1 MLIKHHMILLM
12 LLSITTA
19 KAQFA
24 RSPYVTRDPR
34 LDKLVDKQAELNKEA
49 LKARTILEPGFRILI
64 ISTNKR
70 DLALEAKSKLM
81 KLYPDQKTYL
91 YYQSPNFKLQF
102 GNFKTYKDAE
112 LLRKD
117 LSASFGETLLII
129 PAQVELK
136 PEKQENE
143 NRP

>member
-1 MLIKHHMILLM
+1 MILLM
-12 LLSITTA
+12 LLSITSA

-24 RSPYVTRDPR
+24 RSPYVSRDPR
-34 LDKLVDKQAELNKEA
+34 LDKLVDKQIELNKEA
-49 LKARTILEPGFRILI
+49 LKNRTVLEAGFRIVV

-70 DLALEAKSKLM
+70 DLALEAKAKLM
-81 KLYPDQKTYL
+81 KQFPDQKTYL

-102 GNFKTYKDAE
+102 GNFKAYKDAE
-112 LLRKD
+112 NFRKEMT
-117 LSASFGETLLII
+117 ASFGENLLII
-129 PAQVELK
+129 PAQIEVK

>member
-1 MLIKHHMILLM
+1 MILLM

-49 LKARTILEPGFRILI
+49 LKARTVLEPGFRIVV

-112 LLRKD
+112 VMRKE
-117 LSASFGETLLII
+117 LSASFGENLLII
-129 PAQVELK
+129 PAQVEIK

>member
-12 LLSITTA
+12 LLSITSA

-24 RSPYVTRDPR
+24 RSPYVSRDPR
-34 LDKLVDKQAELNKEA
+34 LDKLVDKQIELNKEA
-49 LKARTILEPGFRILI
+49 LKNRTVLEAGFRIVV

-70 DLALEAKSKLM
+70 DLALEAKAKLM
-81 KLYPDQKTYL
+81 KQFPDQKTYL

-102 GNFKTYKDAE
+102 GNFKAYKDAE
-112 LLRKD
+112 IFRKEMT
-117 LSASFGETLLII
+117 ASFGENLLII
-129 PAQVELK
+129 PAQIEVK

>member
-1 MLIKHHMILLM
+1 MLNKHHMILLM

-49 LKARTILEPGFRILI
+49 LKARTVLEPGFRIVI
-64 ISTNKR
+64 ISSNKR

-91 YYQSPNFKLQF
+91 YYQSPNFKLLF

-112 LLRKD
+112 VLRKE
-117 LSASFGETLLII
+117 LSASFGENLLII

-136 PEKQENE
+136 PEKQDNE

>member
-1 MLIKHHMILLM
+1 MILLM

-49 LKARTILEPGFRILI
+49 LKARTVLEPGFRIVV

-112 LLRKD
+112 VLRKE
-117 LSASFGETLLII
+117 LTASFGENLLII

>member
-12 LLSITTA
+12 LLSIASA

-49 LKARTILEPGFRILI
+49 LKSRTLMEPGFRIVV

-70 DLALEAKSKLM
+70 DLALEAKAKLM
-81 KLYPDQKTYL
+81 KSHPDQKTYL
-91 YYQSPNFKLQF
+91 FYQSPNFKLQF
-102 GNFKTYKDAE
+102 GNFRTYKDAE
-112 LLRKD
+112 ILRKE
-117 LSASFGETLLII
+117 LSPVFGENLLII
-129 PAQVELK
+129 PAQVEVK

>member
-1 MLIKHHMILLM
+1 MILLM

-49 LKARTILEPGFRILI
+49 LKARTVLEPGFRIVI
-64 ISTNKR
+64 ISSNKR

-91 YYQSPNFKLQF
+91 YYQSPNFKLLF

-112 LLRKD
+112 VLRKE
-117 LSASFGETLLII
+117 LSASFGENLLII

-136 PEKQENE
+136 PEKQDNE

>member
-1 MLIKHHMILLM
+1 MILLM

-49 LKARTILEPGFRILI
+49 LKARTVLESGFRIQV

-102 GNFKTYKDAE
+102 GNFKNYKDAE
-112 LLRKD
+112 VLRKE
-117 LSASFGETLLII
+117 LTASFGENLLII

>member
-1 MLIKHHMILLM
+1 MLNKHHMVILM
-12 LLSITTA
+12 LLGITTA

-24 RSPYVTRDPR
+24 RSPYVSRDPR

-49 LKARTILEPGFRILI
+49 LKGRTVLEPGFRILV

-70 DLALEAKSKLM
+70 DLALDTKTKLM

-102 GNFKTYKDAE
+102 GNFKTHKDAE
-112 LLRKD
+112 VLRKE
-117 LSASFGETLLII
+117 LSTSFGENLLII

>member
-1 MLIKHHMILLM
+1 MILLM
-12 LLSITTA
+12 LLSITSA

-24 RSPYVTRDPR
+24 RSPYVSRDPR
-34 LDKLVDKQAELNKEA
+34 LDKLVDKQIELNKEA
-49 LKARTILEPGFRILI
+49 LKNRTVLEAGFRIVV

-70 DLALEAKSKLM
+70 DLALEAKAKLM
-81 KLYPDQKTYL
+81 KQFPDQKTYL

-102 GNFKTYKDAE
+102 GNFKAYKDAE
-112 LLRKD
+112 IFRKEMT
-117 LSASFGETLLII
+117 ASFGENLLII
-129 PAQVELK
+129 PAQIEVK

>member
-1 MLIKHHMILLM
+1 MILLM
-12 LLSITTA
+12 LLSITSA

-34 LDKLVDKQAELNKEA
+34 LDKLVDKQIELNKEA
-49 LKARTILEPGFRILI
+49 LKNRTILEPGYRIVV

-70 DLALEAKSKLM
+70 DLALEAKGKLM
-81 KLYPDQKTYL
+81 KQYPDQKTYL

-112 LLRKD
+112 IFRKEMT
-117 LSASFGETLLII
+117 ASFGENLLII
-129 PAQVELK
+129 PAQIEVK
-136 PEKQENE
+136 ADKQENE

>member
-1 MLIKHHMILLM
+1 MLNKHHMILLM

-49 LKARTILEPGFRILI
+49 LKARTVLEPGFRIVV

-112 LLRKD
+112 VLRKE
-117 LSASFGETLLII
+117 LTASFGENLLII